1 MFYLNLFKA
10 LTTYNIDYLL
20 IGGLAVNLHGV
31 PRMTMDVDLIIAL
44 DADNIA
50 KLEACA
56 KSLNLRP
63 NVLVKLTD
71 LADAN
76 KRDALFREKN
86 LIALSLI
93 GDKPETPTVDIVIH
107 HPLDFK
113 TAYHNKIERDIAGTP
128 VMLASIEDMITMK
141 KAAGRAQDL
150 ADIAHLERF
159 LHEKKWTKFKRF

>member
-10 LTTYNIDYLL
+10 LKDHDIDYLL

-31 PRMTMDVDLIIAL
+31 PRMTMDVDLLIAL
-44 DADNIA
+44 DTDNIA
-50 KLEACA
+50 KLEAC
-56 KSLNLRP
+56 SQYLGLRP
-63 NVLVKLTD
+63 SVPVKLAD
-71 LADAN
+71 LADEN
-76 KRDALFREKN
+76 KRENLFVEKH

-93 GDKPETPTVDIVIH
+93 GTKPETPTVDIVVH

-113 TAYHNKIERDIAGTP
+113 NAYQNKIERDVSGTP
-128 VMLASIEDMITMK
+128 VMLASIEDMITLK

-159 LHEKKWTKFKRF
+159 LNANN

>member
-10 LTTYNIDYLL
+10 LNAHNIDYLL
-20 IGGLAVNLHGV
+20 VGGLAVNLHGV
-31 PRMTMDVDLIIAL
+31 PRMTMDVDLVIAL
-44 DADNIA
+44 NADNVA

-63 NVLVKLTD
+63 SVPVMLAD
-71 LADAN
+71 IADAN
-76 KRDALFREKN
+76 KRAALFKEKH

-93 GDKPETPTVDIVIH
+93 SDKPEMPTVDIVIH

-113 TAYHNKIERDIAGTP
+113 KAYQNKVERDISGTP

-150 ADIAHLERF
+150 ADIKHLERF
-159 LHEKKWTKFKRF
+159 LNEWN